1 MDGDLSPVR
10 IDLIEEDIMMEFLE
24 WFGEVNWLFLKQN
37 AGQHT
42 AMITWGAGFLLSLV
56 LVDLVSGVYK
66 SIKNKKKIVS
76 SRLRDTGNKTAI
88 YLVIYIILAQL
99 DMMACTILPIPIFCL
114 GCVIVCGGVELKSIF
129 ESAEDKAKIEQQ
141 KNTVRV
147 VLEKTNEI
155 PGLPGIISQVLF
167 QLLKD
172 ADSGQPA
179 ENKDE
184 LIKKL
189 VEQLEQ
195 ANRKQGN
202 DVTQ

>member
-1 MDGDLSPVR
+1 MDGDLSHVR

-114 GCVIVCGGVELKSIF
+114 GCVIVCGGVELK
-129 ESAEDKAKIEQQ
+129 
-141 KNTVRV
+141 NTVRV

-172 ADSGQPA
+172 ADNGQPA

-184 LIKKL
+184 LVKKL

-195 ANRKQGN
+195 ANRNQRN